1 MLVRSFFLFG
11 SIFVDDQVNEYLEHE
26 DVDSW
31 AERSVKLTPSPE
43 MLIDLSGSDG
53 RMYKINS

>member
-11 SIFVDDQVNEYLEHE
+11 SILVDDQVNEYLEHE
-26 DVDSW
+26 EVDSW
-31 AERSVKLTPSPE
+31 AERSVKLTASPE

-53 RMYKINS
+53 RMYKMNS